1 MPVGIPFRPT
11 FHPPGSPVPATHTPN
26 APSPAAV
33 RRVIVGTAGHIDHGK
48 TTLVEKLTGIR
59 TDRLP
64 EEKERGMT
72 LDVGYAEFKLPDNTE
87 VGLLDVPGHEKLVR
101 TMVAGA
107 TSMDLALLVIA
118 ADDGPMLQTREHVDI
133 LDLLGIRRAVVAVTK
148 VDLVPTDHV
157 ELVEEEIRELLAG
170 TTLAGAALIRV
181 SSATGEGVDALKAAI
196 VAAIPPLDDRRED
209 ARAFR
214 MSILRAFTAPGR
226 GTVVTGIP
234 ESGRIA
240 DGEPVD
246 VLPVGF
252 KSRVRGIQVHH
263 RDAKEALAGHRAALA
278 LADVQVDAL
287 KRGMVVAAAG
297 TLVPVPRFAA
307 RFRVLSKLTEP
318 LRHGMGVRI
327 HIGADQ
333 MAARLHLLE
342 GDTLAPGAVT
352 AVELTGERPFLV
364 APGDRFVVRAEN
376 SAESYGGGVVVERLQ
391 ARLPRR
397 RAGIVQSILA
407 RAETLDDPKALI
419 TASARTA
426 GDRGVDPADVAL
438 ANVLRLDA
446 LLPTIEALV
455 AAKTLIRTSRGR
467 LFDVE
472 GWGRARKRVIDAVMG
487 LHVKDPG
494 IPFLPTSSVRSAARG
509 ADPVVFDAVVESMVA
524 SGELRRSPEGGVAW
538 KTHNAE
544 MPAIERERG
553 NKMLAILAEAK
564 AQPPEEPELGAL
576 AGLAIR
582 EAKRALLLLEAR
594 KEVFRAGTYWFHG
607 AWVDG
612 AKRALVE
619 LAKGNGGAFTASE
632 AREKLGTTRKYIIPL
647 LEALDDKGFTKR
659 NGDQRTLRG

>member
-1 MPVGIPFRPT
+1 VPT
-11 FHPPGSPVPATHTPN
+11 A
-26 APSPAAV
+26 AAPAASRV

-48 TTLVEKLTGIR
+48 TTLVERLTGIR

-72 LDVGYAEFKLPDNTE
+72 LDVGYAEFKLPDQTE

-133 LDLLGIRRAVVAVTK
+133 LDLLGIRRAVVAITK
-148 VDLVPTDHV
+148 VDLVPAEHV
-157 ELVEEEIRELLAG
+157 DLVEEEIREMLAG
-170 TTLAGAALIRV
+170 TTLRDAPMIRV
-181 SSATGEGVDALKAAI
+181 SSATGQGIDALKAAI
-196 VAAIPPLDDRRED
+196 IAAIPPLDDRRED

-234 ESGRIA
+234 EAGRIA
-240 DGEPVD
+240 DGDAVD
-246 VLPVGF
+246 VMPVGF

-263 RDAKEALAGHRAALA
+263 RDAKEARAGHRAALA

-297 TLVPVPRFAA
+297 SLVPVPRFAA
-307 RFRVLSKLTEP
+307 RFRVLTRLTEP

-327 HIGADQ
+327 HVGADQ

-342 GDTLAPGAVT
+342 GDTLAPGTVT

-376 SAESYGGGVVVERLQ
+376 ASESYGGGVVVERLT

-407 RAETLDDPKALI
+407 RAGTLDDPRALVA
-419 TASARTA
+419 ASAKSA
-426 GDRGVDPADVAL
+426 GDRGVDPAEIAL
-438 ANVLRLDA
+438 ANVLRPDA
-446 LLPTIEALV
+446 LAPVIDALV
-455 AAKTLIRTSRGR
+455 AERSLVRTGRGR
-467 LFDVE
+467 LFDLE
-472 GWGRARKRVIDAVMG
+472 GWARARKRVLDAVMG
-487 LHVKDPG
+487 LHKKDPG
-494 IPFLPTSSVRSAARG
+494 IPFLPMSSVRSAARG
-509 ADPVVFDAVVESMVA
+509 AEPAVFDAVVEAMIA
-524 SGELRRSPEGGVAW
+524 AGELRRSPEGGVAW
-538 KTHNAE
+538 KTHSAE
-544 MPAIERERG
+544 MPAVERERG
-553 NKMLAILAEAK
+553 DKMLAVLAQAN
-564 AQPPEEPELGAL
+564 AQPPEEAELASM
-576 AGLAIR
+576 AGLSIR
-582 EAKRALLLLEAR
+582 DAKRALLLLEAR
-594 KEVFRAGTYWFHG
+594 KEVFRAGTFWFHG
-607 AWVDG
+607 AWADQ

-619 LAKGNGGAFTASE
+619 LAKSKGGAFTASE
-632 AREKLGTTRKYIIPL
+632 AREKLATTRKYIIPL

-659 NGDQRTLRG
+659 TGDTRSIR